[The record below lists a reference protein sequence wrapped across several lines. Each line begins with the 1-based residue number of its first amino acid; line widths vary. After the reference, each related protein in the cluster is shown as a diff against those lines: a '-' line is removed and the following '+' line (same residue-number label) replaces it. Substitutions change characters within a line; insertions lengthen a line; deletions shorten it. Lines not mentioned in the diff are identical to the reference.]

1 MIRNVFLFYNYT
13 CYPDSVISSK
23 QSLRF
28 KNILVLLFI
37 LLGFQYELVQDW
49 TPNIGRWKYA
59 NLNASIWDAGTGGR
73 DIEPFFMYL
82 LKLFKPIT
90 FLVG

>member
-1 MIRNVFLFYNYT
+1 MYFYFITILAILIPLLAQNKVLGLRISLF
-13 CYPDSVISSK
+13 
-23 QSLRF
+23 
-28 KNILVLLFI
+28 LLFI